1 MEPLTW
7 TLVALALVLIGAI
20 VPAISLDVVAVLG
33 LAVLV
38 LGNVLSEAEAT
49 RGFGS
54 PTLVTV
60 ACMFVLAEALQRT
73 GAARSIG
80 NLVERRAARGER
92 VLLIALLPIVM
103 VLSGF
108 MSNTGV
114 VVLLLPILVAATT
127 KAGRSPSRVLL
138 PLSYASI
145 AGGTLTLVGTTT
157 TLLVDA
163 MLRQLGR
170 PGLGM
175 LDIMPIGAVVCA
187 VTFVYL
193 VLAAPKLLPAR
204 VGLVVPLDAE
214 ATRQYLTQV
223 LLGPA
228 SRLVGRRVADVGE
241 WKEKVRILQVVRGE
255 ETFWPPFD
263 DLVLEAHDEV
273 RLKGTP
279 EVIAGLLAQ
288 PGVDGPAPG
297 DEQVQGRDLALAE
310 VLVAPGS
317 RLRGMTVRSAGV
329 RDRYG
334 VTVLA
339 VQRRGEHLREHIA
352 DLPLAVGDV
361 LLVQGETQSLARL
374 TRSEGDLIAL
384 GGTMEAPATLGRAP
398 HAIAIVILALGL
410 AAFDVVPLVIAAL
423 LGAVGVI
430 LAGCISAT
438 QAYRSLNLQVL
449 FVLGALLAFGQ
460 AADTSG
466 LAQGVANAL
475 IHIGG
480 QFGPRGL
487 LAMLFL
493 ATTLLTELV
502 TNAGTAGMMIPIAL
516 RVADQANVS
525 HEPFVFAVAIA
536 ASCSLLTPVGY
547 QTNLLVFGPGGYRL
561 QDYLRLGLPLTILLL
576 ITSTLLLPVF
586 YPF

>member
-1 MEPLTW
+1 MDPLTW
-7 TLVALALVLIGAI
+7 TLIALALVLVGAI

-33 LAVLV
+33 LAILV
-38 LGNVLSEAEAT
+38 LGGVLSEAEAT
-49 RGFGS
+49 KGFGS
-54 PTLVTV
+54 PTLITV

-80 NLVERRAARGER
+80 RLVERRAARGER
-92 VLLIALLPIVM
+92 ALLVALLPIVM
-103 VLSGF
+103 VLSAF

-163 MLRQLGR
+163 MLRQLGQ

-175 LDIMPIGAVVCA
+175 LDILPIGAVVC
-187 VTFVYL
+187 VITFVYL
-193 VLAAPKLLPAR
+193 VLAGPKVLPAR
-204 VGLVVPLDAE
+204 VGLVVPLDTE

-223 LLGPA
+223 LLGPG
-228 SRLVGRRVADVGE
+228 SRLVGRRVADVAE
-241 WKEKVRILQVVRGE
+241 WKGRVRLLQVVRGE

-263 DLVLEAHDEV
+263 DLVLQADDEV

-288 PGVDGPAPG
+288 PGVDGPALG
-297 DEQVQGRDLALAE
+297 DERVQGRDLALAE

-317 RLRGMTVRSAGV
+317 RLRGMTVRRAGI

-339 VQRRGEHLREHIA
+339 VQRRGEHLRERIA
-352 DLPLAVGDV
+352 DLQMAVGDV
-361 LLVQGETQSLARL
+361 LLVQGETEALARL

-384 GGTMEAPATLGRAP
+384 GGTLEAPATLGRAP
-398 HAIAIVILALGL
+398 HAIGIVMLALGL
-410 AAFDVVPLVIAAL
+410 AAFGVLPLVVAAL
-423 LGAVGVI
+423 LGSLGVI

-449 FVLGALLAFGQ
+449 FVLGTLLAFGQ
-460 AADTSG
+460 AADQSG
-466 LAQGVANAL
+466 LAQGVADGL
-475 IHIGG
+475 IRIGG
-480 QFGPRGL
+480 PLGPRGL

-493 ATTLLTELV
+493 ATSVLTELV
-502 TNAGTAGMMIPIAL
+502 TNAGTAGMMIPIAI
-516 RVADQANVS
+516 RVADQAGVS

-561 QDYLRLGLPLTILLL
+561 QDYLKLGLPLTVMLL
-576 ITSTLLLPVF
+576 IASTLLLPVF